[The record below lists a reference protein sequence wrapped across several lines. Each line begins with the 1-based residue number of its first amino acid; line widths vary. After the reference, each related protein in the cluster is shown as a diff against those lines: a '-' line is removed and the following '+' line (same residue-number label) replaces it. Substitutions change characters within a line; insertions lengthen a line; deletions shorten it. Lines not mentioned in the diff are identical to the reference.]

1 MKLMSSLL
9 TTKEIYNDN
18 NTHFLACNYNFFIK
32 FLYKI
37 FFIKIL
43 LFDNHSD
50 IGRQLLLFNN
60 V

>member
-18 NTHFLACNYNFFIK
+18 NTHFLACNYAWDTK
-32 FLYKI
+32 

-43 LFDNHSD
+43 LFDDHSD